1 MKVVLDIPKEFEDH
15 YNKERFQDSLKRINY
30 DIRSIRYEGLSG
42 TYEYEVIEMLIKAFK
57 ESWEIRFNY
66 ISEGIDNALKF
77 LKVEK
82 ELLKAYQEGE
92 TYDRSQS
99 SNIGDKES

>member
-1 MKVVLDIPKEFEDH
+1 MKVVLEIPKEFEDH
-15 YNKERFQDSLKRINY
+15 YNTERFEDSLKRIDY
-30 DIRSIRYEGLSG
+30 DIRSIRFEGLSD

-57 ESWEIRFNY
+57 ESREIRFNY

-92 TYDRSQS
+92 THADTK
-99 SNIGDKES
+99 GC